1 MVKKLGK
8 REKLDL
14 ILSEL
19 SALRAD
25 IKKLLTQ
32 RSSGADR
39 DPQSRPTSVRPLR
52 AKKAAKR
59 SSAPRKRAEVKS
71 KPVLVEPAEGK
82 PAVQPA
88 SRIA

>member
-1 MVKKLGK
+1 MAKKLGK

-19 SALRAD
+19 SALRSD

-32 RSSGADR
+32 RSPGADL
-39 DPQSRPTSVRPLR
+39 DPQGRPRLLRPLR
-52 AKKAAKR
+52 AKKTEKR
-59 SSAPRKRAEVKS
+59 SSAPRKRAKAKP
-71 KPVLVEPAEGK
+71 KPVLVEPEEGE
-82 PAVQPA
+82 PSVQLA